1 MLGFSKKGR
10 AKKELLAAFEVVL
23 IGRKDDRTEILNAIE
38 NQMPALSDSIMN
50 GANPYDVAGK
60 VVQDHILATL
70 KKSSQEERV
79 ALLKCIADHNY
90 KKQPHIFEL
99 ISHVNYCLT
108 ILEDESKPLIAPGSA
123 AAFVTTISKWFADN
137 ERLLHRVVVYFEE
150 STQFHRYKL
159 QQTRRRNERKYR

>member
-1 MLGFSKKGR
+1 LLGFSKKGR